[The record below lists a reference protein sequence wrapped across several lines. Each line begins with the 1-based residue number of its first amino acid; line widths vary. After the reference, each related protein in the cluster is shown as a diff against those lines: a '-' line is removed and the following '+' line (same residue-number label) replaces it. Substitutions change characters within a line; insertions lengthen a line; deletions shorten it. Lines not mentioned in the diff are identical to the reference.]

1 MGRLASLD
9 DGQLQT
15 TVRTAAV
22 GDAADVAPLLEAL
35 GYPCTR
41 DEAAE
46 RILVALSDPRQQ
58 LLLAERDGHVCGL
71 VALHTLYMI
80 ANGADLA
87 RITALVVD
95 PTCHRQGVGRRLL
108 REAEAVARRTGA
120 ARIEVTS
127 GAQRTEARAF
137 YCGCGYSDDSQRFVK
152 LLGD

>member
-1 MGRLASLD
+1 MGRVATLDAGPALA
-9 DGQLQT
+9 
-15 TVRTAAV
+15 TVRMAAI
-22 GDAADVAPLLEAL
+22 GDAADVARLFEAL

-41 DEAAE
+41 EEAVE
-46 RILVALSDPRQQ
+46 RIVVATADPRQQ
-58 LLLAERDGHVCGL
+58 LLIAERDGHACGL

-95 PTCHRQGVGRRLL
+95 PACHRQGVGRRLL
-108 REAEAVARRTGA
+108 REAESVARRTGA

-137 YCGCGYSDDSQRFVK
+137 YCGCGYSGDSQRFVK